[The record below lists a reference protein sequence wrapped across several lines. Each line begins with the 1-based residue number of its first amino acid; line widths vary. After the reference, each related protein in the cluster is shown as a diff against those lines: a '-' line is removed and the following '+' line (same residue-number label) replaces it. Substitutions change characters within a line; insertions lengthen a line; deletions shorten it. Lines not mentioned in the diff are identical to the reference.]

1 MKKLIAI
8 VVASAGTVALLA
20 TPAFASVT
28 WPRPSCSFNDTS
40 VEAITNTLPSY
51 IDTVE
56 DYLNNVLV
64 TQDKARTVHRTLNNG
79 FHVTHTKTTI
89 YDYWGI
95 GWGENY
101 AYNLD
106 TALSNVSGQV
116 TDC

>member
-1 MKKLIAI
+1 MKRIVAAIAGLIML
-8 VVASAGTVALLA
+8 VSAQAAWGT
-20 TPAFASVT
+20 TYT
-28 WPRPSCSFNDTS
+28 WSRPSCSFADTS
-40 VEAITNTLPSY
+40 VDASSYYLPSY
-51 IDTVE
+51 IDTTE

-79 FHVTHTKTTI
+79 FHITHTKQTT

-106 TALSNVSGQV
+106 TARSDVSGYV